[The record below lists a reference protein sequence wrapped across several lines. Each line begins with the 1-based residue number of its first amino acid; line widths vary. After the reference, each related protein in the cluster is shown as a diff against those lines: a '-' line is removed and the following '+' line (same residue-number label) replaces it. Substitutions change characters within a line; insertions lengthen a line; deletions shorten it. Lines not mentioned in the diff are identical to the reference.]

1 MADNKFKL
9 VTDDEQVRWR
19 PCHAKPCIHG
29 TIVREGRAP
38 RTRCPC
44 TRTPR
49 LALLLQQLTVADAVP
64 HLPLLLPRAR
74 HGQARAANE
83 KARKAALAM
92 DMLLNKGKGKA
103 QAEKLAKEQKV
114 GLLLWRGRREVTLVS
129 MAWPRAAAVPGAL
142 PADTCDTRA
151 MARARARTHA
161 RARSRRQGWAA

>member
-1 MADNKFKL
+1 MA
-9 VTDDEQVRWR
+9 
-19 PCHAKPCIHG
+19 PSCAKD
-29 TIVREGRAP
+29 GRRA
-38 RTRCPC
+38 RACPC
-44 TRTPR
+44 TTPR

-64 HLPLLLPRAR
+64 HLHLLLPRAR
-74 HGQARAANE
+74 HGQARAADE

-161 RARSRRQGWAA
+161 HAAGAKAGPPSTRQTPATYR